1 VKKLKLVPLE
11 KLRGR
16 IDGIDFKILEL
27 LNRRTELAVEIG
39 HLKAKGKGQTYV
51 PDREK
56 QIYDRLLANNKGL
69 LSNESIKAIYREIMS
84 GALSIEKPLK
94 IAYLGP
100 PATFT
105 HIAALKKFGS
115 SVTYVDCGNI
125 KDVFAEVEKGRSD
138 YGVVPIENST
148 EGAVDHTLDMF
159 VESDLKICSEVLLDI
174 SHNLLA
180 KCPLASIKKVYS
192 NPQAVA
198 QCRLWLE
205 SNLPR
210 VELVEVSS
218 TSRAAELASKEKWT
232 SAIASK
238 LAASIY
244 GLDILASSIEDS
256 AHNITRFLVIG
267 RGIPK
272 PTGRDRTS
280 ILFSIKDRVGA
291 LHDMLVPFKRHRI
304 NLTKIESR
312 PSKKKAWDYYFFI
325 DMEGHCENRHV
336 VKALSELEKEC
347 RYLKILGSYPKEE

>member
-1 VKKLKLVPLE
+1 MKKLRLANLE
-11 KLRGR
+11 KLRGQ
-16 IDGIDFKILEL
+16 IDGIDLKILEL
-27 LNRRTELAVEIG
+27 LNRRTRLALKIG
-39 HLKAKGKGQTYV
+39 HLKAKGKFQTYV

-56 QIYDRLLANNKGL
+56 QVYDRLLANNRGP

-84 GALSIEKPLK
+84 VALALEKPLK
-94 IAYLGP
+94 IAYFGP

-115 SVTYVDCGNI
+115 SVGYADCGSI

-159 VESDLKICSEVLLDI
+159 VESDLKICSEVILDI

-180 KCPLASIKKVYS
+180 KCKLDSIKKVYS
-192 NPQAVA
+192 NPQAFA

-205 SNLPR
+205 SNLPG
-210 VELVEVSS
+210 VELIEVSS
-218 TSRAAELASKEKWT
+218 TSRAAEITSKEKYA

-244 GLDILASSIEDS
+244 GLDIAASSIEDS
-256 AHNITRFLVIG
+256 AHNVTRFLVIG
-267 RGIPK
+267 KSIPK
-272 PTGRDRTS
+272 PTGKDKTS
-280 ILFSIKDRVGA
+280 ILFSIKDRIGA
-291 LHDMLVPFKRHRI
+291 LHDMLVPFKRHNI

-312 PSKKKAWDYYFFI
+312 PSKKKAWEYCFFI
-325 DMEGHCENRHV
+325 DMEGHVETRHV
-336 VKALSELEKEC
+336 VKALAELEKGC
-347 RYLKILGSYPKEE
+347 RYLKLLGSYPREE